1 MRIVIDFQN
10 KPAGPSPAELAAVR
24 QLAARIPVGNSSDE
38 LWVAAPLRSPA
49 LLEDLRVALDGS
61 VPRGRV
67 RACDSVKGP
76 LSLLLRRHALAELRP
91 GVVLV
96 FAPEAMDDAPFPVLA
111 WELAQG
117 DADTLITALRATAAE
132 QAAAPAIDAAPRKP
146 RLAYISPLLPAKS
159 GIADYASELVPELA
173 PYYEVELIVGQEQVD
188 DVRLDGLPRHDVE
201 WFRAHAH
208 AFDRVLY
215 HFGNS
220 HAHQH
225 MFELIRE
232 VPGVVALHDFFFS
245 GILDNL
251 EREEYL
257 PQGFLKAVYESHGFT
272 GLLDHRKI
280 GRPPAIWK
288 YPVNRGVLDN
298 ATGVIVNS
306 EFSKQLAET
315 WYGAGAAADWRTI
328 PLLKGK
334 PERSTRPGMRE
345 RARARLQLTDQD
357 FLVCSF
363 GMLGRTKLNEELL
376 DAFLASS
383 LAQDPHCHLA
393 FVGEN
398 DPGLYG
404 ANLVKKIK
412 DSGVKAHIRIA
423 GYADADLYADYLAAG
438 DAAVQLRA
446 STRGES
452 SGASLDCLLYG
463 LPTIINAHGSTALLP
478 DDCVIKLPDE
488 FAVEQLSHALEQVH
502 GDIKLRARL
511 SANGQAHMQR
521 HAPDHAARLYRDA
534 LEHFAQHGPQAAY
547 RALVREAAP
556 RCPENQLP
564 ELAAAVAFNRAPTA
578 PRQLFVDVS
587 AMVESDLK
595 TGIQRVVRSILLHL
609 LTEPPAGF
617 RIEPVFTVGGN
628 NGYRYARNW
637 TLKMIANGGDPINL
651 ALEDAPVD
659 LRPGD
664 VFLGLDL
671 FTNGTAQNQQ
681 NLIDM
686 RARGVEITFVV
697 YDLLPILRPDVFPF
711 GAEQHFTA
719 FLHTV
724 RTVSDGVLCISR
736 AVADEFADWAQQ
748 QQPVRKAPLQVGFFH
763 LGADIDASVPSKGL
777 PPDAHVVLDAL
788 TARPSFLMVGTVE
801 PRKGQAQALAAF
813 EQLWAAGVDAN
824 LVIVG
829 KHGWMVDELAERLR
843 AHPENGKRLFW
854 LAGVSDEMLLKLYA
868 GSSALLA
875 PSEGEGF
882 GLPLIEAAQ
891 HDIPIIARSLPV
903 FREVAGEHAYYFE
916 GKDPADL
923 ARAVTAWLALW
934 KEDKAP
940 LSTGMPWLT
949 WEQSAHQVVDVVI
962 GGNWHRSVPGAGS

>member
-10 KPAGPSPAELAAVR
+10 KPAGPSPAELALVR
-24 QLAARIPVGNSSDE
+24 QLAAAIRTSTETGADDI
-38 LWVAAPLRSPA
+38 WVAAPLRNPV
-49 LLEDLRVALDGS
+49 LLEELRVALDGS
-61 VPRGRV
+61 VPRAQV
-67 RACDSVKGP
+67 RACDSVKGALAP
-76 LSLLLRRHALAELRP
+76 LLRRHALAELRP
-91 GVVLV
+91 DVALS
-96 FAPEAMDDAPFPVLA
+96 FAPDSLPDAPFPTLVWDMA
-111 WELAQG
+111 
-117 DADTLITALRATAAE
+117 ADEASTLLTALRATAAE
-132 QAAAPAIDAAPRKP
+132 KTAPAKPAGTPARKP

-159 GIADYASELVPELA
+159 GIADYASELVPELT
-173 PYYEVELIVGQEQVD
+173 PYYEVELVVGQEQVD

-208 AFDRVLY
+208 EFDRVLY

-257 PQGFLKAVYESHGFT
+257 PQGFLKAVYESHGYT
-272 GLLDHRKI
+272 GLLDHRKT
-280 GRPPAIWK
+280 GRPAAIWK

-298 ATGVIVNS
+298 ATGVIVHS

-315 WYGAGAAADWRTI
+315 WYGEGAADGWRTI

-345 RARARLQLTDQD
+345 RARARLELKDGD

-383 LAQDPHCHLA
+383 LAQDPRCHLA

-404 ANLVKKIK
+404 ATLVKKIK
-412 DSGVKAHIRIA
+412 DSGAQAGIRIV
-423 GYADADLYADYLAAG
+423 GYADTDLYADYLAAG
-438 DAAVQLRA
+438 DAAVQLRT

-463 LPTIINAHGSTALLP
+463 LPAIINAHGSTALLP
-478 DDCVIKLPDE
+478 DDCLIKLPDQFE
-488 FAVEQLSHALEQVH
+488 VAQLSRALEQVH
-502 GDIKLRARL
+502 GDAGLRARL
-511 SANGQAHMQR
+511 SANGQAYMQR
-521 HAPDHAARLYRDA
+521 HAPEHAARLYHDA
-534 LEHFAQHGPQAAY
+534 LEDFALHGRHAAY
-547 RALVREAAP
+547 HALVREAAP
-556 RCPENQLP
+556 RCPQAQLP
-564 ELAAAVAFNRAPTA
+564 ELAAAVAFNRAPMQ

-609 LTEPPAGF
+609 VTEPPAGF

-628 NGYRYARNW
+628 QGYRYARNW
-637 TLKMIANGGDPINL
+637 TLKMIGNGEPIGL

-671 FTNGTAQNQQ
+671 FTNGTAQNQG
-681 NLIDM
+681 NLLDM

-724 RTVSDGVLCISR
+724 RTVADGVLCISR

-748 QQPVRKAPLQVGFFH
+748 QEPVRKAPLEVGFFH
-763 LGADIDASVPSKGL
+763 LGADIDASVPSNGL
-777 PPDAHVVLDAL
+777 PPDAHVVLNAL
-788 TARPSFLMVGTVE
+788 KARPSFLMVGTVE
-801 PRKGQAQALAAF
+801 PRKGQGQALAAF

-829 KHGWMVDELAERLR
+829 KHGWMVDELAARLA
-843 AHPENGKRLFW
+843 AHPEKGRRLFW

-923 ARAVTAWLALW
+923 AAAVTAWLALW
-934 KEDKAP
+934 KEGKAP
-940 LSTGMPWLT
+940 ASTGMPWLT
-949 WEQSAHQVVDVVI
+949 WEQSARQVIDVVV
-962 GGNWHRSVPGAGS
+962 GGKWHRRVS

>member
-10 KPAGPSPAELAAVR
+10 KPAGPSPAELALVR
-24 QLAARIPVGNSSDE
+24 QLAARADADDI
-38 LWVAAPLRSPA
+38 WVAAPLRAPSV
-49 LLEDLRVALDGS
+49 LEDLRVALDGS
-61 VPRGRV
+61 VPRARV
-67 RACDSVKGP
+67 RACDSIRG
-76 LSLLLRRHALAELRP
+76 LLAPAMRRHALAELHP
-91 GVVLV
+91 DVALVL
-96 FAPEAMDDAPFPVLA
+96 APDSLADAPFPVLA
-111 WELAQG
+111 WEPAQG
-117 DADTLITALRATAAE
+117 DAAVLLTALRATAAE
-132 QAAAPAIDAAPRKP
+132 KVATVEPVEPAHDRHLPRP

-173 PYYEVELIVGQEQVD
+173 PYYDVELIVDQEQVD
-188 DVRLDGLPRHDVE
+188 DLRLDGLPRHGVE

-208 AFDRVLY
+208 EFDRVLY

-251 EREEYL
+251 ERESYL
-257 PQGFLKAVYESHGFT
+257 PQAFLGALYESHGHT
-272 GLLDHRKI
+272 GLLDHRKT

-298 ATGVIVNS
+298 ATGIIVHS
-306 EFSKQLAET
+306 EFSKRLAET
-315 WYGAGAAADWRTI
+315 WYGPDAAADWRTI

-345 RARARLQLTDQD
+345 RARERLQLADGD

-383 LAQDPHCHLA
+383 LAADPHCHLA

-412 DSGVKAHIRIA
+412 DSGARAHIRIA

-438 DAAVQLRA
+438 DCAVQLRT

-463 LPTIINAHGSTALLP
+463 LPAIINAHGSTALLP
-478 DDCVIKLPDE
+478 DDAVIKLPDE
-488 FAVEQLSHALEQVH
+488 FAVEQLSRALERLR
-502 GDIKLRARL
+502 GDGELRARL
-511 SANGQAHMQR
+511 SSNGQATMQR
-521 HAPDHAARLYRDA
+521 HAPAQAARLYRDA
-534 LEHFAQHGPQAAY
+534 LEHFARHGRQAAY

-556 RCPENQLP
+556 RCPQSQLP

-578 PRQLFVDVS
+578 PRQLLVDVS

-609 LTEPPAGF
+609 VTDPPAGF
-617 RIEPVFTVGGN
+617 RIEPVFTIGGN
-628 NGYRYARNW
+628 HGYRYARNW
-637 TLKMIANGGDPINL
+637 TLNMIGEVEL

-671 FTNGTAQNQQ
+671 FTNGTAQNQEC
-681 NLIDM
+681 LLEM
-686 RARGVEITFVV
+686 RARGVDITFVV

-711 GAEQHFTA
+711 GAEQNFTS

-724 RTVSDGVLCISR
+724 RRVADGVLCISR
-736 AVADEFADWAQQ
+736 AVADEFATWAESQE
-748 QQPVRKAPLQVGFFH
+748 PVRKAPLQVGYFH
-763 LGADIDASVPSKGL
+763 LGADIDASVPSAGL
-777 PPDAHVVLDAL
+777 PPDAGLVLAAL
-788 TARPSFLMVGTVE
+788 KARPSFLMVGTVE
-801 PRKGQAQALAAF
+801 PRKGNAQALAAF

-824 LVIVG
+824 LVMVG
-829 KHGWMVDELAERLR
+829 KHGWMVDELAARLSS
-843 AHPENGKRLFW
+843 HEEKGKRLFW
-854 LAGVSDEMLLKLYA
+854 LAGISDEMLLKLYA
-868 GSSALLA
+868 SASALLA

-891 HDIPIIARSLPV
+891 HGVPIIARGLPV

-916 GKDPADL
+916 GLAPADL
-923 ARAVTAWLALW
+923 ARAITDWLALW
-934 KEDKAP
+934 REEQAP
-940 LSTGMPWLT
+940 TSTGMPWLT
-949 WEQSAHQVVDVVI
+949 WEQSARQLVDVVV
-962 GGNWHRSVPGAGS
+962 GRQWHRSVPGVGR